1 MSNRRSIIPAMLLG
15 ALLLASSWCA
25 HPAPWLLWNAS
36 ASVPIGLYAVHSVGP
51 LHLGQ
56 LLIVSPPAPLARFL
70 AARHYLPMGV
80 PLIKHVAALPG
91 QTVCRLG
98 RRITVDGMAQA
109 EALERDTRGRPLP
122 VWQGC
127 QKIAPHE
134 IFLLNIGV
142 PDSLDGRY
150 FGPLFDR
157 TIIGRATP
165 LWLLR
170 RPR

>member
-1 MSNRRSIIPAMLLG
+1 MRARRNIVFVMLFG
-15 ALLLASSWCA
+15 ASMLAFSWCA

-36 ASVPIGLYAVHSVGP
+36 ASVPIGLYAVHPVGP
-51 LHLGQ
+51 LRVGQ
-56 LLIVSPPAPLARFL
+56 LLIVRPPAPLSRFL

-80 PLIKHVAALPG
+80 PLIKHVAALPE
-91 QTVCRLG
+91 QMACRRG
-98 RRITVDGMAQA
+98 RMITVDGTVEA
-109 EALERDTRGRPLP
+109 EALDRDTRGRALP

-150 FGPLFDR
+150 FGPLPE
-157 TIIGRATP
+157 TSIIGRAMP
-165 LWLLR
+165 LWI
-170 RPR
+170 PGTPQ

>member
-1 MSNRRSIIPAMLLG
+1 MKARRSIILAMLFG
-15 ALLLASSWCA
+15 ASMLAFSWCA

-36 ASVPIGLYAVHSVGP
+36 ASVPIGLYAVHPVGP
-51 LHLGQ
+51 LRVGQ
-56 LLIVSPPAPLARFL
+56 LLIVRPPTPLARFL
-70 AARHYLPMGV
+70 AARRYLPMGV

-98 RRITVDGMAQA
+98 STIIVDCTVRA
-109 EALERDTRGRPLP
+109 EALDRDTRGRPLP

-127 QKIAPHE
+127 HKIAPHE

-142 PDSLDGRY
+142 PDSLDSRY
-150 FGPLFDR
+150 FGPLPYT

-165 LWLLR
+165 LWIPR
-170 RPR
+170 RSQ